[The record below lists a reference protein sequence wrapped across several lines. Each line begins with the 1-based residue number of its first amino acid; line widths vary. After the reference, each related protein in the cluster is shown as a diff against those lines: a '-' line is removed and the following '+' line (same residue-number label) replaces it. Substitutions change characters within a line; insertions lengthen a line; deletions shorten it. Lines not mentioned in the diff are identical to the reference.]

1 MTGEASCLNILSA
14 NIRGLRDGGKRGDMW
29 LNFQKSGGDIIC
41 LQETHLIEE
50 DLDTLVKEWNI
61 EFIISGNSS
70 NSRGVAILINN
81 TFEYKID
88 SINKDKEGRYIILNL
103 TINNSIPI
111 FIVNV
116 YGHNNDN
123 PTWYENYQ
131 DYTII
136 VGDLNIALTN
146 EDTYNYNAQRNIKC
160 RQFLNNYFQKNKF
173 IDIWREQNQNSK
185 RYTWGTKRPF
195 KRARLDYFIISQDV
209 LTFAPKSNINNA
221 YRSDHNQITLKLNIN
236 KHPRG

>member
-14 NIRGLRDGGKRGDMW
+14 NIRGLRDWGKRGDMW
-29 LNFQKSGGDIIC
+29 LNFQKSGMDIIC

-50 DLDTLVKEWNI
+50 YLDTLVKEWNI

-103 TINNSIPI
+103 TINNSISI
-111 FIVNV
+111 LIVNV

-123 PTWYENYQ
+123 PTWYENLFKKIENLIK
-131 DYTII
+131 TI
-136 VGDLNIALTN
+136 
-146 EDTYNYNAQRNIKC
+146 
-160 RQFLNNYFQKNKF
+160 
-173 IDIWREQNQNSK
+173 
-185 RYTWGTKRPF
+185 P
-195 KRARLDYFIISQDV
+195 
-209 LTFAPKSNINNA
+209 
-221 YRSDHNQITLKLNIN
+221 
-236 KHPRG
+236 